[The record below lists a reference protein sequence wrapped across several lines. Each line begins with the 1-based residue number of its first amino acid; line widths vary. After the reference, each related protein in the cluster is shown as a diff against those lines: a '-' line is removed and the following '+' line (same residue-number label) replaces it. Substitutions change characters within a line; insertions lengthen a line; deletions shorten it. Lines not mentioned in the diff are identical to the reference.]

1 MGERVMVLGVWVRA
15 DCVTV
20 SYESVKRWSIWF
32 NLFRV
37 SGFQSNFKGREEDT
51 VLRVSKQR
59 ANKEKKN

>member
-1 MGERVMVLGVWVRA
+1 MGERVMVLGVWVSD

-37 SGFQSNFKGREEDT
+37 SGFQSI
-51 VLRVSKQR
+51 
-59 ANKEKKN
+59 